1 MVSCLI
7 PFFFS
12 LKFRA
17 GIKGARPDALSLR
30 EQDVPKSPDDPRL
43 KEREFQLLKDNFW
56 QPEDKTNV
64 INLALING
72 SKIPAGENLFEDEE
86 LQNLWNKGVKEDKH
100 FEKLYSSIW
109 QDQRIFPTELGLK
122 TSLSKCTLYDR
133 GALCFIKR
141 LWVPEWEPL

>member
-1 MVSCLI
+1 M
-7 PFFFS
+7 
-12 LKFRA
+12 
-17 GIKGARPDALSLR
+17 
-30 EQDVPKSPDDPRL
+30 
-43 KEREFQLLKDNFW
+43 
-56 QPEDKTNV
+56 

-122 TSLSKCTLYDR
+122 TSLSECTLDDR